1 MEKQY
6 FNEYPY
12 GHFPSKFTK
21 SGQKQLFE
29 ELNTNNTPPKISVQN
44 QQINEP
50 AQPQNSFDIA
60 KLLPLLKMMGD
71 KKSISS
77 TDMLQMFIPML
88 GGNASNLSE
97 IMSLM
102 NPPKSTIDDT
112 VEDIPLTSSIK
123 IEEYKRVE

>member
-12 GHFPSKFTK
+12 GHFPLKFTK

-29 ELNTNNTPPKISVQN
+29 ELNTNNTPPKISVQS
-44 QQINEP
+44 QPVNE
-50 AQPQNSFDIA
+50 QTQNSFDIA
-60 KLLPLLKMMGD
+60 KLLPILKIMGD

-97 IMSLM
+97 IMSLI

-112 VEDIPLTSSIK
+112 VEDIPLTSSVK

>member
-97 IMSLM
+97 IMSLK